1 MVDNRY
7 RVNAGSLFSL
17 QYHLG
22 WCPKY
27 RKRILTNALEKRLRK
42 LLKELKFTF
51 WLVQNF
57 GLIGVG
63 NLHGKGLASGMLA
76 KSVHDVAWAAFFS
89 KLAYKAENA
98 GRRLIAVNPRGT
110 SQTCLCGARVWKELS
125 DREHA
130 CAACGLIA
138 NRDHVSAQVVLQ
150 RARMSPAYRN
160 VAERIACVV

>member
-7 RVNAGSLFSL
+7 RVNADALFSL
-17 QYHLG
+17 KYHLG

-98 GRRLIAVNPRGT
+98 GRRLMRNGVERTLGIESMSAP
-110 SQTCLCGARVWKELS
+110 LA
-125 DREHA
+125 D
-130 CAACGLIA
+130 GL
-138 NRDHVSAQVVLQ
+138 
-150 RARMSPAYRN
+150 
-160 VAERIACVV
+160 RIATT